1 MSSASASVSRG
12 HGGGS
17 FVLRVSERS
26 AFRPLGAAPAAGP
39 PAPLS
44 RSLSAQSAS
53 STSPTKNALEPS
65 AGSLLNEL
73 QRLQLDTPSQAGA
86 AAPAAAAAGRTGAG
100 AAVAGAGSAADAALA
115 PFCLGASSGMADA
128 ASVAAAAAPVA
139 PAPSTDPVT
148 GVADSD
154 GDGGEEYVD
163 RSHKPLHRCTL
174 DLLQLFRIC
183 NPNYRSDRHSAFRT
197 LESTRPRLATDAAA
211 DS

>member
-86 AAPAAAAAGRTGAG
+86 AAPAVAAAGGAAAGGAG
-100 AAVAGAGSAADAALA
+100 VGSAADAALA